1 VVAPGQGRPSQFDP
15 QIDWLVHRHHV
26 GADATVA
33 TDFSCPVAD
42 PLFDEQCR
50 DEGQLWRSRECLDSF
65 PAATPGD
72 RVRLSRPVDLTTV
85 PDA

>member
-33 TDFSCPVAD
+33 TDFPCPVAD

-50 DEGQLWRSRECLDSF
+50 DEGQL
-65 PAATPGD
+65 
-72 RVRLSRPVDLTTV
+72 
-85 PDA
+85 